1 MVKMDEKKNIK
12 LKFKGQEIV
21 MKKFWIPV
29 IAAIISLGAT
39 VTAFATETKDTL
51 KETATYFLEA
61 HYGHT
66 INLDDG
72 IDLLGNSQNVIAR
85 CYQVDE
91 GGYIIISTE
100 DQQVVEFSI
109 TDNNPFFTDATK
121 NYYYGGPLTIFYKG
135 IMPSEKVLDFPVDCN
150 TLTGSVNL

>member
-1 MVKMDEKKNIK
+1 M
-12 LKFKGQEIV
+12 
-21 MKKFWIPV
+21 
-29 IAAIISLGAT
+29 
-39 VTAFATETKDTL
+39 

-72 IDLLGNSQNVIAR
+72 IDLLGNSKNVIAR

-109 TDNNPFFTDATK
+109 TDNNPFF
-121 NYYYGGPLTIFYKG
+121 YRCYKKLLLWR
-135 IMPSEKVLDFPVDCN
+135 SF
-150 TLTGSVNL
+150 NLFRKC